1 MRFEAG
7 GPEGGICREMG
18 QGPIKKA
25 MDVEY
30 IEVCCSWS
38 GEMARSI
45 AKSDI
50 VCMFVNGM
58 NEGYFLAILP
68 WN

>member
-1 MRFEAG
+1 
-7 GPEGGICREMG
+7 MG

-50 VCMFVNGM
+50 VRMFVM
-58 NEGYFLAILP
+58 A
-68 WN
+68 